1 MEAKKSILIVDDEK
15 MLLEVLNK
23 MLENNYNVGLA
34 HSASEAIHYLNNN
47 NNRRVD
53 CILLDITMPNITGF
67 DFLHDIR
74 KIPSYHK
81 VPIIIISG
89 NTGQEFFDQARKSS
103 AFDVLT
109 KPVKKELLI
118 GTIEKALVK

>member
-23 MLENNYNVGLA
+23 MLENNYDVGLA
-34 HSASEAIHYLNNN
+34 HSASNAIHYLNNN
-47 NNRRVD
+47 NKVD

-67 DFLHDIR
+67 DFLNDIR

-118 GTIEKALVK
+118 ETIERSLAK